1 MKTINLFKPTF
12 LLIFLT
18 LAIPF
23 TSSALD
29 KEKVDPATEAANKIE
44 VQRLENRLNEI
55 KAMDHKSLT
64 KSERKALKKEVR
76 EIKRQV
82 NAISGGV
89 YISVGALILIVLLLI
104 LLL

>member
-1 MKTINLFKPTF
+1 MKTINLFKTSF

-23 TSSALD
+23 TSSAWD
-29 KEKVDPATEAANKIE
+29 KEKPDPATEAANKAE
-44 VQRLENRLNEI
+44 VQRLERRLSEI
-55 KAMDHKSLT
+55 KEIDHKSLS
-64 KSERKALKKEVR
+64 KAERKALRKEVK